1 MAQGTPM
8 EYPKFWER
16 LAAALIDWLL
26 YTVFTLAVVGVVSQF
41 AFGAVTGLRLVGFLA
56 MILVVVLIVGYKVLF
71 EAGRLQAT
79 PGKLVFGLRVVDA
92 NGGRPGLM
100 PALLRTWPWWAFLI
114 TAITQVMLVG
124 YWVNALVWLGLLGV
138 LFTYLLPPG
147 GRCLHDLT
155 AGLYVV
161 KDGPGMIGR

>member
-1 MAQGTPM
+1 M

-26 YTVFTLAVVGVVSQF
+26 YTVFTLGFAAVMAQF
-41 AFGAVTGLRLVGFLA
+41 AFGTGTGLRLIGFLA
-56 MILVVVLIVGYKVLF
+56 MIVAVALIVGYKVLF

-92 NGGRPGLM
+92 NGGRSGAV

-114 TAITQVMLVG
+114 TAVTQVLLVG
-124 YWVNALVWLGLLGV
+124 YWVNLLIWLALLGV
-138 LFTYLLPPG
+138 LCTYLLPPG

-161 KDGPGMIGR
+161 KEGPGMIGR